1 MCMCAVMCWLWH
13 TWYCV
18 WPWRQDCE
26 DIEWSLQVGLW
37 ISTWWWWGRPVR
49 ITKVCTAH
57 PQGSRNLDILIQT
70 VSLYTKGRQTEK
82 AHREAGRLETKSQ
95 IMSRCPTSR
104 RTTPKRNQINMK
116 SKLGAQ
122 GTDMT
127 GKQAQ
132 ERRNRNRTGGWEQ
145 AEQHRLKKQMNY
157 NKVQVE
163 RHCERGGADDADV
176 RQVWGRGTGEQEV
189 QSDNK
194 RQYRGYNYKIK
205 PWVMN
210 QET

>member
-1 MCMCAVMCWLWH
+1 MFSGSPMCMCAVMCWLWH

-26 DIEWSLQVGLW
+26 DIEWSLQVDLW

-104 RTTPKRNQINMK
+104 RTTEDEPDKHEEQIR
-116 SKLGAQ
+116 S
-122 GTDMT
+122 T
-127 GKQAQ
+127 G
-132 ERRNRNRTGGWEQ
+132 NRHDRET
-145 AEQHRLKKQMNY
+145 
-157 NKVQVE
+157 
-163 RHCERGGADDADV
+163 
-176 RQVWGRGTGEQEV
+176 GTGEEKQK
-189 QSDNK
+189 QDG
-194 RQYRGYNYKIK
+194 RTRAGGTT
-205 PWVMN
+205 PA
-210 QET
+210 